1 MTFDDHKED
10 VEEESNPNRSPEG
23 ATNAIREAILQA
35 QVKRSRNRR
44 VAAQGPQQSN
54 AWDALKQRLVSAR
67 ITEAFASPK
76 FFMNGKK
83 FTALRTLGEGG
94 YSTVFEVRP
103 GCNENV
109 FFAIFYVNVLKF
121 CKRFLEKSHLYICIF
136 WYILP
141 TVHFLRKQKFWNFR

>member
-10 VEEESNPNRSPEG
+10 AEEVSNPNRPPDG
-23 ATNAIREAILQA
+23 APNPIREAILQA

-44 VAAQGPQQSN
+44 AVAQGEQSSG
-54 AWDALKQRLVSAR
+54 WDALKQRLVSAR

-94 YSTVFEVRP
+94 YSTVFEVRAAAKM
-103 GCNENV
+103 
-109 FFAIFYVNVLKF
+109 FF
-121 CKRFLEKSHLYICIF
+121 
-136 WYILP
+136 LP
-141 TVHFLRKQKFWNFR
+141 ISA

>member
-1 MTFDDHKED
+1 MTFDDHNED
-10 VEEESNPNRSPEG
+10 AEESNPNRSPDG
-23 ATNAIREAILQA
+23 APNPIREAILQA

-44 VAAQGPQQSN
+44 VAAQAQHSS

-94 YSTVFEVRP
+94 YSTVFEVRAATKMCFF
-103 GCNENV
+103 GHILHKCSYILQTFSRKISFIYLHLLVHFACEIKNSG
-109 FFAIFYVNVLKF
+109 FFAKL
-121 CKRFLEKSHLYICIF
+121 S
-136 WYILP
+136 
-141 TVHFLRKQKFWNFR
+141 

>member
-10 VEEESNPNRSPEG
+10 VEESSNPNRSPDG
-23 ATNAIREAILQA
+23 APNPIREAILQA

-44 VAAQGPQQSN
+44 AAAQGGQQSS

-94 YSTVFEVRP
+94 YSTVFEVWAATKM
-103 GCNENV
+103 C
-109 FFAIFYVNVLKF
+109 FYFMFYINVL
-121 CKRFLEKSHLYICIF
+121 
-136 WYILP
+136 
-141 TVHFLRKQKFWNFR
+141 

>member
-10 VEEESNPNRSPEG
+10 AEESNPNRSPDG
-23 ATNAIREAILQA
+23 APNPIREAILQA

-44 VAAQGPQQSN
+44 AVAQQGQQSS

-94 YSTVFEVRP
+94 YSTVFEVRVATKM
-103 GCNENV
+103 C
-109 FFAIFYVNVLKF
+109 FFGHILHKCSQILQTFSRKILFMYLYLLVHWTYVV
-121 CKRFLEKSHLYICIF
+121 RFR
-136 WYILP
+136 
-141 TVHFLRKQKFWNFR
+141 RK